1 MIVLHIGPHKTA
13 TTYIQNNLYEA
24 RDQLKAHGWIYPEI
38 GTLMLTGH
46 HDLAHDAPRFVE
58 PDSEMAGAM
67 TDLARSA
74 RAEDHNLLF
83 SAEGFCRWTA
93 AKLNALA
100 ARLEA
105 ETLDLVYVVRDPLDT
120 FYSYWAEEMKQGFSV
135 SFPERLSEHLNS
147 PMASERLNPMVDLNR
162 MIGLDNIRL
171 HAVPFEVLRN
181 RKIDIFEHICE
192 KVLGLPDMKAA
203 NDRPEN
209 TSFPIELTEFLRVMT
224 LIAGGGIRRMPEG
237 SDLRQRFTNI
247 VLHNER
253 MEIVK
258 LIRRAAPLARRRIA
272 FPANSLYTK
281 ALARSL
287 LRKLDGCWTLPFE
300 EEELFHHDK
309 ERVYFHYDTYTLMQ
323 SPDVMEVVHDVMDR
337 IKIPPYSGKPRAA
350 K

>member
-1 MIVLHIGPHKTA
+1 
-13 TTYIQNNLYEA
+13 
-24 RDQLKAHGWIYPEI
+24 
-38 GTLMLTGH
+38 
-46 HDLAHDAPRFVE
+46 VE

-258 LIRRAAPLARRRIA
+258 LIRRAAP
-272 FPANSLYTK
+272 
-281 ALARSL
+281 
-287 LRKLDGCWTLPFE
+287 
-300 EEELFHHDK
+300 
-309 ERVYFHYDTYTLMQ
+309 
-323 SPDVMEVVHDVMDR
+323 
-337 IKIPPYSGKPRAA
+337 
-350 K
+350 